1 MNGGFVLLICLFLA
15 FIGSEQSSEMNVLG
29 KPLTPKAR
37 DFLIKQT
44 ELLGDIDFR
53 NITEHRSPFT
63 RKIDGC
69 HELTNNRHIVWLKPE
84 NKDFETCL
92 MHEVMHGVLDYR
104 GYPVT
109 KRPDKLQDDEQAYQI
124 GSILMSVIQ
133 NVIIDDQLTKDGLV
147 VFDREQAVQSK
158 YSEAYS
164 DFQYAKGKIVPNDFY
179 YCKWALLTFSL
190 IADRTFTKDQKYYL
204 SSYIKKKFPEA
215 YEAGFKLGEEI
226 IINAHTE
233 PSEALSSMIMLRNSL
248 KLQERVYV
256 VDHKGNVY

>member
-1 MNGGFVLLICLFLA
+1 LICLFLA

-53 NITEHRSPFT
+53 NIAEHRSPFA
-63 RKIDGC
+63 RKLDGC

-109 KRPDKLQDDEQAYQI
+109 KRPDKLPDDEQAYQI

-133 NVIIDDQLTKDGLV
+133 DIIIDDQLTKDGLA
-147 VFDREQAVQSK
+147 VFDRQQAVNSK
-158 YSEAYS
+158 YTEAYNDYQS
-164 DFQYAKGKIVPNDFY
+164 IQGRIVPYDFY
-179 YCKWALLTFSL
+179 YCKWALLTFKL
-190 IADRTFTKDQKYYL
+190 ISDSTITKDQKDYL

-215 YEAGFKLGEEI
+215 YDAGRRLGEGI
-226 IINAHTE
+226 IINAHTN
-233 PSEALSSMIMLRNSL
+233 PSEALSAMVMLRDSF
-248 KLQERVYV
+248 KLQKKVYV